1 MILHLKMGKV
11 RSISIEWNKEF
22 GIWPLYNKTS
32 YRCETIV
39 DVPYTQILF
48 TSGKWTPLRRA
59 ANDHEKTKKASKH
72 SKRADRD
79 RS

>member
-1 MILHLKMGKV
+1 MIILLKFGKAG
-11 RSISIEWNKEF
+11 SMSLEWNKEF
-22 GIWPLYNKTS
+22 GNGPLFKKTS

-39 DVPYTQILF
+39 DMPYTQLIL

-59 ANDHEKTKKASKH
+59 ANDKQKNEKAAEH
-72 SKRADRD
+72 SAGTDRH